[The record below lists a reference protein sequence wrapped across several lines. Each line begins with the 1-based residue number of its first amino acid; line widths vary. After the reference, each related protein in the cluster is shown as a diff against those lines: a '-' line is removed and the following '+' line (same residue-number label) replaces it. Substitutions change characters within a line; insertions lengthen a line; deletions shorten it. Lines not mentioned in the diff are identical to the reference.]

1 MRTYRKLL
9 IPALVVGA
17 LFVPSTVAEAKVDV
31 SVEGGQ
37 TSHHDTLSAAVAEL
51 GATKATI
58 TFTESETGDNAKD
71 VTIPAGADY
80 TIDGAGKAFGGT
92 IKAEATGGQAIHLSI
107 NDLVMDGGG
116 SKEMAII
123 SQNQDTKP
131 NDLYLTVTNS
141 SISHYTS
148 KGMYLT
154 NAKELTIN
162 NVTFTNNAT
171 VEQDKVKGDY
181 TVDLNLIGVQ
191 DAKVSISNSTFVG
204 EVGGNAP
211 IKVTQRGGIDDV
223 MPDIPYYYNIKVE
236 GDHKVPTTPTG
247 KPAASIASLTIEN
260 CDFTDV
266 TGKPKG
272 DVIIGSSPNADGSAR
287 SSASQFPVRVVA
299 SADKSVKLYVRGTT
313 KQEDDGT
320 NTKVEVTDT
329 PLVQLDEYVLQSPD
343 KDIDL
348 AVGGEHLLTY
358 YFGNRGEDV
367 LNAPAVTL
375 TSSDES
381 IATVDETGRIKA
393 IKTGTAVITA
403 TYDGGSYEWTVT
415 VTDPAADGGEATDTT
430 EPVENVENPQTY
442 DGSMMFIIAGVISA
456 LGLAG
461 AGVGLGK
468 ESK

>member
-9 IPALVVGA
+9 IPALVVGVS
-17 LFVPSTVAEAKVDV
+17 LLVPAATAEAKVFVNGDESQV
-31 SVEGGQ
+31 
-37 TSHHDTLSAAVAEL
+37 HNTLQEAIDAVGVAE
-51 GATKATI
+51 T
-58 TFTESETGDNAKD
+58 TFTFTKDETGDVTVPVGAK
-71 VTIPAGADY
+71 Y
-80 TIDGAGKAFGGT
+80 TIEGDGYTLSGT
-92 IKAEATGGQAIHLSI
+92 ITADAESEGETHLTV
-107 NDLVMDGGG
+107 NDLTMDGGG
-116 SKEMAII
+116 TLDWAIGSK
-123 SQNQDTKP
+123 NQETTP
-131 NDLYLTVTNS
+131 PRLYLTVTNS
-141 SISHYTS
+141 SIQNYKA
-148 KGMYLT
+148 KGVYLT
-154 NAKELTIN
+154 NVQQLVMD
-162 NVTFTNNAT
+162 NVKFNDNAT
-171 VEQDKVKGDY
+171 TEQTKINGDY
-181 TVDLNLIGVQ
+181 ALDVNLIGIQ
-191 DAKVSISNSTFVG
+191 DATISVTNTTFKG
-204 EVGGNAP
+204 YSGGNAP
-211 IKVTQRGGIDDV
+211 IKVTQRGGADDI
-223 MPDIPYYYNIKVE
+223 MTDIPYYYNTEGE
-236 GDHKVPTTPTG
+236 GDSEKPTTPTG
-247 KPAASIASLTIEN
+247 NPAASIASLTIEN

-266 TGKPKG
+266 TGNSKG
-272 DVIIGSSPNADGSAR
+272 DVIIGSSPNADGTAR

-320 NTKVEVTDT
+320 NTKVEVTNT

-343 KDIDL
+343 KDIAL

>member
-1 MRTYRKLL
+1 MSKYHKLL
-9 IPALVVGA
+9 LPALVVGA
-17 LFVPSTVAEAKVDV
+17 SLLVPAATAEAKVIVNGD
-31 SVEGGQ
+31 EGQ
-37 TSHHDTLSAAVAEL
+37 VHETLQEAIAAV
-51 GATKATI
+51 GATEA
-58 TFTESETGDNAKD
+58 TFTFTKDETGN
-71 VTIPAGADY
+71 VTIPVGAKY
-80 TIDGAGKAFGGT
+80 TIEGAGHILNGT
-92 IKAEATGGQAIHLSI
+92 ITADAKSEGETHLTV
-107 NDLVMDGGG
+107 NGLTMDGGG
-116 SKEMAII
+116 ALDWAIGSK
-123 SQNQDTKP
+123 NQETTP
-131 NDLYLTVTNS
+131 PRLYLTVTNS
-141 SISHYTS
+141 SIQNYKS
-148 KGMYLT
+148 KGVYLT
-154 NAKELTIN
+154 NVQQLVMN
-162 NVTFTNNAT
+162 NVKFNDNAT
-171 VEQDKVKGDY
+171 TEQTKINGDY
-181 TVDLNLIGVQ
+181 ALDVNLIGIQ
-191 DAKVSISNSTFVG
+191 DATISITNTTFKG
-204 EVGGNAP
+204 HSGGNAP
-211 IKVTQRGGIDDV
+211 IKVTQRGGADDI
-223 MPDIPYYYNIKVE
+223 MTDIPYYYNTEGE
-236 GDHKVPTTPTG
+236 GDSEKPTTPTG

-266 TGKPKG
+266 TGNSKG
-272 DVIIGSSPNADGSAR
+272 DVIIGSSPNADGTAR

-343 KDIDL
+343 KDIAL

-393 IKTGTAVITA
+393 IKAGTAVITA

-430 EPVENVENPQTY
+430 EPVDNVKNPQTY
-442 DGSMMFIIAGVISA
+442 DGSMMFIIAGMISA

-461 AGVGLGK
+461 AGLGLGK

>member
-9 IPALVVGA
+9 IPALVVGVS
-17 LFVPSTVAEAKVDV
+17 LLVPAATAEAKVFVNGDESQV
-31 SVEGGQ
+31 
-37 TSHHDTLSAAVAEL
+37 HNTLQEAIDAVGVAE
-51 GATKATI
+51 T
-58 TFTESETGDNAKD
+58 TFTFTKDETGDVTVPVGAK
-71 VTIPAGADY
+71 Y
-80 TIDGAGKAFGGT
+80 TIEGDGHTLSGT
-92 IKAEATGGQAIHLSI
+92 ITADAESEGETHLTV
-107 NDLVMDGGG
+107 NGLTMDGGG
-116 SKEMAII
+116 TLDWAIG
-123 SQNQDTKP
+123 SQNQKTTP
-131 NDLYLTVTNS
+131 PRLYLTVTNS
-141 SISHYTS
+141 SIQNYKA
-148 KGMYLT
+148 KGVYLT
-154 NAKELTIN
+154 NVQQLVMD
-162 NVTFTNNAT
+162 NVKFNDNAT
-171 VEQDKVKGDY
+171 TEQTKINGDY
-181 TVDLNLIGVQ
+181 ALDVNLIGIQ
-191 DAKVSISNSTFVG
+191 DATISVTNTTFKG
-204 EVGGNAP
+204 YSGGNAP

-266 TGKPKG
+266 TGNSKG
-272 DVIIGSSPNADGSAR
+272 DVIIGSSPNADGTAR

-329 PLVQLDEYVLQSPD
+329 PLVQLDNYVLQSPD
-343 KDIDL
+343 KDIAL
-348 AVGGEHLLTY
+348 TVGSEHMLTY

-375 TSSDES
+375 ASSDES
-381 IATVDETGRIKA
+381 VATVDETGRIKA
-393 IKTGTAVITA
+393 IKAGTAVITA

-442 DGSMMFIIAGVISA
+442 DGSMMFVIAGIISA

-461 AGVGLGK
+461 AGIGLGK
-468 ESK
+468 ESE

>member
-17 LFVPSTVAEAKVDV
+17 SLLVPAATAEAKVIVNGD
-31 SVEGGQ
+31 EGQ
-37 TSHHDTLSAAVAEL
+37 VHETLQEAIAAV
-51 GATKATI
+51 GATEA
-58 TFTESETGDNAKD
+58 TFTFTKDETGN
-71 VTIPAGADY
+71 VTIPVGAKY
-80 TIDGAGKAFGGT
+80 TIEGAGHTLSGT
-92 IKAEATGGQAIHLSI
+92 ITADAESEGETHLTV
-107 NDLVMDGGG
+107 NGLTMDGGG
-116 SKEMAII
+116 TLDWAIG
-123 SQNQDTKP
+123 SQNQKTTP
-131 NDLYLTVTNS
+131 PRLYLTVTNS
-141 SISHYTS
+141 SIQNYKS
-148 KGMYLT
+148 KGVYLT
-154 NAKELTIN
+154 NVQQLVMN
-162 NVTFTNNAT
+162 NVKFNDNAT
-171 VEQDKVKGDY
+171 TEQTKINGDY
-181 TVDLNLIGVQ
+181 ALDVNLIGIQ
-191 DAKVSISNSTFVG
+191 DATISITNTTFKG
-204 EVGGNAP
+204 HSGGNAP
-211 IKVTQRGGIDDV
+211 IKVTQRGGADDI
-223 MPDIPYYYNIKVE
+223 MTDIPYYYNTEGE
-236 GDHKVPTTPTG
+236 GDSKKPTTPTG
-247 KPAASIASLTIEN
+247 NPAASIASLTIEN
-260 CDFTDV
+260 CDFTAV
-266 TGKPKG
+266 TGNSKG

-287 SSASQFPVRVVA
+287 SSASQFPVRVEA
-299 SADKSVKLYVRGTT
+299 SADKPTELYVRGTA
-313 KQEDDGT
+313 EDEDNNT

-343 KDIDL
+343 KDIAL

>member
-17 LFVPSTVAEAKVDV
+17 LFVPSTVAEAKV
-31 SVEGGQ
+31 EYNEKEY
-37 TSHHDTLSAAVAEL
+37 DTLQEAIDVA
-51 GATKATI
+51 GANEATFTFKEDEASDARIPVGANYTIEGAGYTLNGTI
-58 TFTESETGDNAKD
+58 TADAKSEGET
-71 VTIPAGADY
+71 
-80 TIDGAGKAFGGT
+80 
-92 IKAEATGGQAIHLSI
+92 HLTV
-107 NDLVMDGGG
+107 NGLTMDGGG
-116 SKEMAII
+116 TLDWAID
-123 SQNQDTKP
+123 SQNQETTP
-131 NDLYLTVTNS
+131 PRLYLTVTNS
-141 SISHYTS
+141 SIQHYKS
-148 KGMYLT
+148 KGVYLT
-154 NAKELTIN
+154 NVQQLVMD
-162 NVTFTNNAT
+162 NVKFNDNAT
-171 VEQDKVKGDY
+171 TEQTKINGDY
-181 TVDLNLIGVQ
+181 TLDVNLIGIQ
-191 DAKVSISNSTFVG
+191 DATISVTNTTFKG
-204 EVGGNAP
+204 HSGGNAP

-223 MPDIPYYYNIKVE
+223 MPDIPYYYNTKVE
-236 GDHKVPTTPTG
+236 GEHKVPTTPTG

-260 CDFTDV
+260 CDFTAV
-266 TGKPKG
+266 TDSSKG

-313 KQEDDGT
+313 KQEDDDT

-329 PLVQLDEYVLQSPD
+329 PLVQLDNYVLQSPD
-343 KDIDL
+343 KDIAL
-348 AVGGEHLLTY
+348 IVGSEHMLTY

-375 TSSDES
+375 ASSDES
-381 IATVDETGRIKA
+381 VATVDETGRIKA
-393 IKTGTAVITA
+393 IKAGTAVITA

-430 EPVENVENPQTY
+430 EPVDNVENPQTY

>member
-1 MRTYRKLL
+1 MSKYHKLL
-9 IPALVVGA
+9 LPALVVGA
-17 LFVPSTVAEAKVDV
+17 SLLVPAATAEAKVIVNGD
-31 SVEGGQ
+31 EGQ
-37 TSHHDTLSAAVAEL
+37 VHETLQEAIAAV
-51 GATKATI
+51 GATEA
-58 TFTESETGDNAKD
+58 TFTFTKDETGN
-71 VTIPAGADY
+71 VTIPVGAKYTIEGADH
-80 TIDGAGKAFGGT
+80 TLNGT
-92 IKAEATGGQAIHLSI
+92 ITADAKSEGETHLTV
-107 NDLVMDGGG
+107 NGLTMDGGG
-116 SKEMAII
+116 TLNWAID
-123 SQNQDTKP
+123 SQNQETTP
-131 NDLYLTVTNS
+131 PRLYLTVTNS
-141 SISHYTS
+141 SIQHYKS
-148 KGMYLT
+148 KGVYLT
-154 NAKELTIN
+154 NVQQLVMD
-162 NVTFTNNAT
+162 NVKFNDNAT
-171 VEQDKVKGDY
+171 TEQTKINGDY
-181 TVDLNLIGVQ
+181 ALDVNLIGIQ
-191 DAKVSISNSTFVG
+191 DATISVTNTTFKG
-204 EVGGNAP
+204 YSGGNAP

-266 TGKPKG
+266 TGNSKG
-272 DVIIGSSPNADGSAR
+272 DVIIGSSPNADGTAR

-299 SADKSVKLYVRGTT
+299 SADKPVKLYVRGTT

-343 KDIDL
+343 KDIAL

-393 IKTGTAVITA
+393 VKAGTAVITA

-430 EPVENVENPQTY
+430 EPVDNVENPQTY

>member
-1 MRTYRKLL
+1 MSKYHKLL
-9 IPALVVGA
+9 LPALVVGA
-17 LFVPSTVAEAKVDV
+17 SLLVPAATAEAKVIVNGD
-31 SVEGGQ
+31 EGQ
-37 TSHHDTLSAAVAEL
+37 VHETLQEAIAAV
-51 GATKATI
+51 GATES
-58 TFTESETGDNAKD
+58 TFTFTKDETGN
-71 VTIPAGADY
+71 VTIPVGAKYTIEGADR
-80 TIDGAGKAFGGT
+80 TLNGT
-92 IKAEATGGQAIHLSI
+92 ITADAKSEGETHLTV
-107 NDLVMDGGG
+107 NGLTMDGGG
-116 SKEMAII
+116 TLNWAID
-123 SQNQDTKP
+123 SQNQETTP
-131 NDLYLTVTNS
+131 PRLYLTVTNS
-141 SISHYTS
+141 SIQHYKS
-148 KGMYLT
+148 KGVYLT
-154 NAKELTIN
+154 NVQQLVMD
-162 NVTFTNNAT
+162 NVKFNDNAT
-171 VEQDKVKGDY
+171 TEQTKINGDY
-181 TVDLNLIGVQ
+181 ALDVNLIGIQ
-191 DAKVSISNSTFVG
+191 DATISVTNTTFKG
-204 EVGGNAP
+204 YSGGNAP

-266 TGKPKG
+266 TGNSKG
-272 DVIIGSSPNADGSAR
+272 DVIIGSSPNADGTAR

-343 KDIDL
+343 KDIAL

-375 TSSDES
+375 VSSDES
-381 IATVDETGRIKA
+381 VATVDETGRIKA
-393 IKTGTAVITA
+393 IKAGTAVITA

-415 VTDPAADGGEATDTT
+415 VTDPTADGGEATDTT
-430 EPVENVENPQTY
+430 EPVDNVKNPQTY
-442 DGSMMFIIAGVISA
+442 DGSMMFIIAGMISA

-461 AGVGLGK
+461 AGLGLGK

>member
-9 IPALVVGA
+9 IPALVVGVS
-17 LFVPSTVAEAKVDV
+17 LLVPAATAEAKVFVNGDESQV
-31 SVEGGQ
+31 
-37 TSHHDTLSAAVAEL
+37 HNTLQEAIDAVGVAE
-51 GATKATI
+51 T
-58 TFTESETGDNAKD
+58 TFTFTKDETGDVTVPVGAK
-71 VTIPAGADY
+71 Y
-80 TIDGAGKAFGGT
+80 TIEGDGHTLSGAITAD
-92 IKAEATGGQAIHLSI
+92 AESEGETHLTV
-107 NDLVMDGGG
+107 NGLTMDGGG
-116 SKEMAII
+116 TLDWAIG
-123 SQNQDTKP
+123 SQNQKTTP
-131 NDLYLTVTNS
+131 PRLYLTVTNS
-141 SISHYTS
+141 SIQNYKA
-148 KGMYLT
+148 KGVYLT
-154 NAKELTIN
+154 NVQQLVMD
-162 NVTFTNNAT
+162 NVKFNDNAT
-171 VEQDKVKGDY
+171 TEQTKINGDY
-181 TVDLNLIGVQ
+181 ALDVNLIGIQ
-191 DAKVSISNSTFVG
+191 DATISVTNTTFKG
-204 EVGGNAP
+204 YSGGNAP

-266 TGKPKG
+266 TGNSKG
-272 DVIIGSSPNADGSAR
+272 DVIIGSSPNADGTAR

-329 PLVQLDEYVLQSPD
+329 PLVQLDNYVLQSPD
-343 KDIDL
+343 KDIAL
-348 AVGGEHLLTY
+348 TVGSEHMLTY

-375 TSSDES
+375 ASSDES
-381 IATVDETGRIKA
+381 VATVDETGRIKA
-393 IKTGTAVITA
+393 IKAGTAVITA

-442 DGSMMFIIAGVISA
+442 DGSMMFVIAGIISA

-461 AGVGLGK
+461 AGIGLGK
-468 ESK
+468 ESE